1 MRESLGSRLGW
12 AAFQVVIVGLVWWF
26 MIRSDALAI
35 GLIATIVV
43 SAVVAPRWSNVVS
56 GVGLIATAAALNI
69 VHGLTQ
75 VPLLLCAIGIVLLGV
90 GAREVWTTRRM
101 RGDINA
107 TS

>member
-12 AAFQVVIVGLVWWF
+12 AAFQVVIVGLAWWF

-43 SAVVAPRWSNVVS
+43 SAIVAPRWSNVVS

-75 VPLLLCAIGIVLLGV
+75 VPLLLGAIGVVLLGV
-90 GAREVWTTRRM
+90 GAREVWATRRM